1 MSLLMEGVLN
11 PNNAKGI
18 FMSGE
23 APAALPTEGVLNPNN
38 SKGGIYEQICG

>member
-1 MSLLMEGVLN
+1 
-11 PNNAKGI
+11 
-18 FMSGE
+18 MSGE